1 MPYTIQARK
10 LQFDDWTVYEPH
22 TVATFQDALLYIKER
37 MLAVQGLLGEPIRF
51 PYRTFRY
58 SRYIQRAQH
67 DKRYAS
73 IGFNPPIDAV
83 TLFPEEDSL
92 GISFGHPDPEYQ
104 LWSFKIMKDLLPM
117 E

>member
-1 MPYTIQARK
+1 MSYTVQARK

-22 TVATFQDALLYIKER
+22 TVATFQDALIYIKER
-37 MLAVQGLLGEPIRF
+37 MLAVQERIGKPIPF

-58 SRYIQRAQH
+58 SRYIERARH

-73 IGFNPPIDAV
+73 IGLHPTIEAV

-104 LWSFKIMKDLLPM
+104 LWSFKIMKDL
-117 E
+117 